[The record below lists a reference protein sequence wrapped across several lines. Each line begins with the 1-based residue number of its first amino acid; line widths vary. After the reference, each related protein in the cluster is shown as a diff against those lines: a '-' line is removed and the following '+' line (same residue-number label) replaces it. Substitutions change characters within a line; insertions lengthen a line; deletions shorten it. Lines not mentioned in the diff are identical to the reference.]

1 MTLGKTGEARV
12 RGYLFVLGRALRTF
26 LPPDV
31 AADSLREIDSHI
43 RERLAQI
50 EPVQNEMAAVEGVL
64 AELGPPLRVA
74 QSYSAEMTVDEAV
87 TTGRVGATARA
98 LWQLAT
104 TTGGGF
110 FAALGLFTGYVGG
123 IAFIVTAALK
133 PIAPGN
139 VGLFVVNGVPHSFG
153 AMFPAPAGA
162 EVWGGYWVIPICLAL
177 GLAILVI
184 THRCAR
190 RFLAW
195 WGRRRAR
202 LASALPHSAGTP
214 LGPTE

>member
-12 RGYLFVLGRALRTF
+12 RGYLFVLGRSLRTF

-31 AADSLREIDSHI
+31 AADSLREIESHI
-43 RERLAQI
+43 RERLAQV
-50 EPVQNEMAAVEGVL
+50 EPIPDEAGAVERVL

-74 QSYSAEMTVDEAV
+74 QAYSAEMTVDEAV

-98 LWQLAT
+98 LWALAT
-104 TTGGGF
+104 TNLGAF

-123 IAFIVTAALK
+123 AAFIITAALK
-133 PIAPGN
+133 PIVPGN
-139 VGLFVVNGVPHSFG
+139 VGLFVVDGVPRSFG
-153 AMFPAPAGA
+153 AQFPAPVGA

-195 WGRRRAR
+195 WGRRAR
-202 LASALPHSAGTP
+202 RVSALSPSAGAARP
-214 LGPTE
+214 

>member
-1 MTLGKTGEARV
+1 MKLGKTGEARV
-12 RGYLFVLGRALRTF
+12 RGYLFVLGRSLKTF

-31 AADSLREIDSHI
+31 AADSLREIESHI
-43 RERLAQI
+43 RERLAQAEAI
-50 EPVQNEMAAVEGVL
+50 PDEASAVESVL
-64 AELGPPLRVA
+64 TELGPPLRVA
-74 QSYSAEMTVDEAV
+74 QAYSAEMTVDEAV

-98 LWQLAT
+98 LWALAT
-104 TTGGGF
+104 TNLGAF

-123 IAFIVTAALK
+123 AAFIVTAALK
-133 PIAPGN
+133 PIVPGN
-139 VGLFVVNGVPHSFG
+139 VGLFVVDGVPHSFG
-153 AMFPAPAGA
+153 AQFPAPVGA

-195 WGRRRAR
+195 WGRRTR
-202 LASALPHSAGTP
+202 LASALPHSAGAAF
-214 LGPTE
+214 GPPE